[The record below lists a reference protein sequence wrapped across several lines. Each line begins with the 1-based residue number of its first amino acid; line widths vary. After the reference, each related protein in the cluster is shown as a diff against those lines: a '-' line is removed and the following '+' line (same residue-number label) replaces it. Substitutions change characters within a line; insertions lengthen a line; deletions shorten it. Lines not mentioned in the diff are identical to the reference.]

1 MKKKGWVI
9 VSRVILCG
17 IFFVLLPALSQ
28 AQQYPT
34 KPVNITIGFGPASG
48 TDLCVRA
55 IASATEKYLGQ
66 PFVIINNAGGGGSVA
81 YTAVAKQRPDGYH
94 LMGNSTSAAL
104 YLPHLR
110 SLPYTLQDF
119 VPVLIFAKTPH
130 KGIAVRSDSPW
141 KTLKEFVEYAKKN
154 PDKITYG
161 HSGVGAT
168 MHIGAEVIAAKEGI
182 KWTGV
187 PYKSTIES
195 CVALLGGHVDMASI
209 GIPENQDHFK
219 AGKLR
224 LLASVEDER
233 YHRLFPDVPT
243 LMELGY
249 NFSAELYVWIA
260 APKGTPP
267 GVIKTLDEAFRK
279 WMKDPQF
286 VQAMEK
292 LDNKIFYLNSED
304 TKKYLETAYVRLGQL
319 ITDLNIPKEK

>member
-1 MKKKGWVI
+1 VKKRGWII
-9 VSRVILCG
+9 VSKVMLCA
-17 IFFVLLPALSQ
+17 IFLVLLPALSQ

-34 KPVNITIGFGPASG
+34 KPVNVTIGYGPASG
-48 TDLCVRA
+48 MDLCVRA
-55 IASATEKYLGQ
+55 IASATEKNLGQ
-66 PFVIINNAGGGGSVA
+66 PFVIINSAGGGGSVA
-81 YTAVAKQRPDGYH
+81 YNIVAKQRPDGYH

-130 KGIAVRSDSPW
+130 KGIVVRSDAPW
-141 KTLKEFVEYAKKN
+141 KNLKEFVDYAKKN
-154 PDKITYG
+154 PGKITYG
-161 HSGVGAT
+161 HSGVGGS
-168 MHIGAEVIAAKEGI
+168 MHIAAEVIAAKEGI
-182 KWTGV
+182 KWTGI

-233 YHRLFPDVPT
+233 YHRLFPDIPT

-267 GVIKTLDEAFRK
+267 TVIKTLDEAFRK
-279 WMKDPQF
+279 GMKDPQF

-292 LDNKIFYLNSED
+292 LDNKIDYKNSED
-304 TKKYLETAYVRLGQL
+304 TKKYLETAYIRLGQL
-319 ITDLNIPKEK
+319 IKDLNIPKEK